1 MLDMMHP
8 GFMIL
13 LRSLICLEFLLLV
26 YGLAMSDLS
35 LSALD
40 LVAVDSLLFMRSNVW
55 PGPVL
60 LVFQSVQSESILFTL
75 DLSRLGFVMLIR
87 SAAHLESAFLP
98 FGMA

>member
-40 LVAVDSLLFMRSNVW
+40 LVAVDSLLLMRSNV
-55 PGPVL
+55 
-60 LVFQSVQSESILFTL
+60 
-75 DLSRLGFVMLIR
+75 
-87 SAAHLESAFLP
+87 
-98 FGMA
+98 